1 MEANDNEND
10 NDDVARSQ
18 LDVACLMKAKNVELT
33 VEEAVQYLRMKD
45 SNNVTF
51 QNLEKFIYLSATIL
65 LNQVAPSYI

>member
-1 MEANDNEND
+1 MEANN
-10 NDDVARSQ
+10 NDDVACSQ
-18 LDVACLMKAKNVELT
+18 LDVAFLMKAKNVELT

-65 LNQVAPSYI
+65 LNQVAPSR